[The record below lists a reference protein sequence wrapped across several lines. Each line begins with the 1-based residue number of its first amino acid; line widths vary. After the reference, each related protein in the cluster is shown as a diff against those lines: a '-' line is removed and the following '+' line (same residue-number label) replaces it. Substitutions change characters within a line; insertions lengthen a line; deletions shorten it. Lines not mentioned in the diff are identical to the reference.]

1 MPQDAFHIQRLAKEL
16 NTELAFGK
24 VNRVSQID
32 KDELTLIIYTGKRA
46 VKLILST
53 NASNARVCL
62 SETEKEPAP
71 IAPNFCM
78 LLRKHIVGAQVLSVK
93 QHEFERIIEIELHC
107 TSDFSDCNR
116 TLICELMGKYSNIVL
131 VENGVILGALKTSS
145 LDDNLRRILFSGAR
159 YEYPA
164 PQEKISVFDKA
175 GMRSLIES
183 YRSSHGEITD
193 LDDFAR
199 FLFENVSGFAYPTLR
214 ELVKTLGV
222 DGLEQKLPVACEEL
236 ICNPCVVYEQGKP
249 VDFFAFAVEN
259 GQPREKLYMAEDEFY
274 YYRESKKGFDD
285 KKRKLEA
292 SLRGIRKKQ
301 AKRIQDVLE
310 RLKESENAD
319 QNRIK
324 GELLTANLYRL
335 EKGMKSCTLENWY
348 EPDCPQIKIQLD
360 ELLSPQKNAQKYFKT
375 YNKQKRAKEI
385 LTPML
390 KNEQA
395 ESEYL
400 DSVASSIALAESMQD
415 FKEVE
420 EELIAIGL
428 LRAPKER
435 AGAKKKQVETPFR
448 EYEYKGFRIFAGR
461 NNLQNDRLLRLASP
475 NDLWLH
481 TQKYHSS
488 HVIIERDNKE
498 IPDEVLLYASEICA
512 YYSDGQTG
520 DKIPVDYCERKF
532 VKKPSKAKAGFVV
545 YTDYKTILVTPN
557 SHKE

>member
-1 MPQDAFHIQRLAKEL
+1 MPQDAFHIRRLSKEL
-16 NTELAFGK
+16 NTVLQGGK
-24 VNRVSQID
+24 VNRVSQVD

-78 LLRKHIVGAQVLSVK
+78 LLRKHIVGAEILSIKQV
-93 QHEFERIIEIELHC
+93 EFERIIEIELHC
-107 TSDFSDCNR
+107 TGDFSHCNR
-116 TLICELMGKYSNIVL
+116 TLVCELMGKYSNVVL

-145 LDDNLRRILFSGAR
+145 LDDNLRRILFSGAK

-164 PQEKISVFDKA
+164 PQDKISVFDGA
-175 GMRSLIES
+175 GMRVLIDG
-183 YRSSHGEITD
+183 YVASHGEITD

-214 ELVKTLGV
+214 ELVRKLGV
-222 DGLEQKLPVACEEL
+222 KDIASRLAWACEDLE
-236 ICNPCVVYEQGKP
+236 NSPCVVYEGGKP
-249 VDFFAFAVEN
+249 TDFFAFETER
-259 GQPREKLYMAEDEFY
+259 GEKRESLYQAEDEFY
-274 YYRESKKGFDD
+274 SYRENKKGFDD

-292 SLRGIRKKQ
+292 SLRGIKKKQ

-310 RLKESENAD
+310 RLKESENAEL
-319 QNRIK
+319 NKIK

-335 EKGMKSCTLENWY
+335 EKGMKECVLENWY
-348 EPDCPQIKIQLD
+348 EPDCPKIKITLD

-390 KNEQA
+390 KTEQA

-400 DSVASSIALAESMQD
+400 QSVSSSIELSETIED
-415 FKEVE
+415 FKEIE
-420 EELIAIGL
+420 EELIAIGV

-435 AGAKKKQVETPFR
+435 AGGKKKQTETPFR
-448 EYEYKGFRIFAGR
+448 EYEYQGFRIYAGR
-461 NNLQNDRLLRLASP
+461 NNVQNDRLLRMASP
-475 NDLWLH
+475 SDMWLH

-488 HVIIERDNKE
+488 HVIIVRDGRE
-498 IPDEVLLYASEICA
+498 IPDEVLGFASEICA
-512 YYSDGQTG
+512 YYSDGRSG
-520 DKIPVDYCERKF
+520 DKIPVDYCERRF
-532 VKKPSKAKAGFVV
+532 VKKPSKSKAGFVV
-545 YTDYKTILVTPN
+545 YTDYKTVLVKPN
-557 SHKE
+557 AHK